1 MARVQSNF
9 DLKSSYCQPTF
20 NIEKYQSKQTRM
32 KLYHINVSLPLIKLE
47 ICVQTKPYDDT
58 GCAHT
63 LEHLIFMGSRN
74 YPQQGY
80 LDYISAQNYSLGT
93 NATTYRDMTTYE
105 LTTVNHQSLSTLLP
119 IYLDHIFYPL
129 LLNDCY
135 LTEVHHIS
143 GETGDDAGVVYSE
156 IQASENQPDE
166 ILLYSILRDLWS
178 DESPYHYE
186 CGGRLESIR
195 NELTLDKIKKF
206 HQKFYIP
213 NNVAIILCGGGIN
226 INEILQILNKYE
238 QENFFQY
245 DNCQKFSSEYLLNEN
260 QRKKPKLN
268 DDKFPF
274 IHIKSASFDE
284 NSTLLNLNIKNN
296 QQSIDA
302 TKLSVQLTTN
312 EATES
317 SFCDSELMVSHEDS
331 SSPPSPNPL
340 LPTSETDSAIFQRN
354 MNEYK
359 EICYPVEDNDENL
372 GQVAFGYRLESIYEM
387 EIYTALDVLLTTLFD
402 EDISIFYKEFIELP
416 NTLCSLID
424 HDWFNYPQRVL
435 TITFE
440 GVEIDNLT
448 IVADKYSSVLYSI
461 LNSQIDNDQFYKQLQ
476 QNIKKKIE
484 LHLNEI
490 ENEPFDFLIDLCC
503 LDHIS
508 ELSISNINNENDNE
522 QHLDKFLQN
531 QKYLESLLNRPILY
545 WHELIKKYLLEW
557 DSTKRTIILLRP
569 SSELLVEQQE
579 QEEQRIA
586 ERLDSLSSND
596 LQKLKDELDQA
607 RSNNKKSSCECANIS
622 HSLISFNNQLHLPQ
636 IEYYSNKDQIDL
648 FHSPTSHFNRY
659 TLHIPLKD
667 LPQDLQLYLPLFS
680 NLLFHTSIQYDNIN
694 LDKYHFCELMSR
706 DILSYSVSNGQSS
719 STPTQSR
726 YVYTHYVDTFI
737 ISLQSISNNEIYKNT
752 IDYIRYVLY
761 GTIFNDYK
769 IIIEECEKQLKNLIE
784 ALQDGHTIH
793 EAYFNCL
800 INSKDLNNYYH
811 QMNIFLQK
819 NLFEKICK
827 QPNKY
832 QNEIISKLE
841 CIQLFILKNLS
852 HMHLTICGNMELIEE
867 NWSIIDQFMHE
878 SKLKSQ
884 IEMKNNEIKEKYTPI
899 LPSLSS
905 SATIIGNQHEESG
918 YVIRWT
924 RLPICPKDIVSLLIF
939 SNYLD
944 MENGPLWT
952 ACRTNGYSYGIA
964 FDFDIETNLILIS
977 INQCSQL
984 KLAYTSAIETLKNL
998 IEQKIPLDSK
1008 RINAARN
1015 LTICMLTEHLAT
1027 LGRITSVCIRSYL
1040 NTYSIE
1046 KYQNLLNEINSF
1058 IYNEDIILKIIEKY
1072 LSPLID
1078 DNQSSTLILVNTNK
1092 MKETQGFLHKEH
1104 NIKNII
1110 LIKDVVKHLCR

>member
-1 MARVQSNF
+1 
-9 DLKSSYCQPTF
+9 
-20 NIEKYQSKQTRM
+20 
-32 KLYHINVSLPLIKLE
+32 
-47 ICVQTKPYDDT
+47 
-58 GCAHT
+58 
-63 LEHLIFMGSRN
+63 MGSRN

-80 LDYISAQNYSLGT
+80 LDYISAQHYCLGT

-105 LTTVNHQSLSTLLP
+105 LTTVNYQSLSTLLP
-119 IYLDHIFYPL
+119 VYLDHIFYPL

-156 IQASENQPDE
+156 MQASENQPDE
-166 ILLYSILRDLWS
+166 ILLYSILRELWS
-178 DESPYHYE
+178 DELPYHYE

-195 NELTLDKIKKF
+195 NELTLDKIKIF
-206 HQKFYIP
+206 HQKFYTP

-226 INEILQILNKYE
+226 VNEILQILNKFE

-245 DNCQKFSSEYLLNEN
+245 DNRQKLSNEYSLDEN
-260 QRKKPKLN
+260 QRKKTKLH

-274 IHIKSASFDE
+274 IQIKSASFDD
-284 NSTLLNLNIKNN
+284 NSTFIHSNIKTNV
-296 QQSIDA
+296 QSIDT
-302 TKLSVQLTTN
+302 TKLSVQSTTN
-312 EATES
+312 ETNES
-317 SFCDSELMVSHEDS
+317 SFCDSELMVSRGES
-331 SSPPSPNPL
+331 SGPSSPNSL
-340 LPTSETDSAIFQRN
+340 LQASETDSSIFQRN

-359 EICYPVEDNDENL
+359 EVCYPVDDNDENL

-416 NTLCSLID
+416 NTLCSSID

-440 GVEIDNLT
+440 GVEIDDLT
-448 IVADKYSSVLYSI
+448 MVADKYSSVLYSI
-461 LNSQIDNDQFYKQLQ
+461 LNSQIENDQFYTQVQ
-476 QNIKKKIE
+476 RNIKKKIE

-490 ENEPFDFLIDLCC
+490 ESEPFGYLTDLCC

-508 ELSISNINNENDNE
+508 ELSLSNIKNENDNE
-522 QHLDKFLQN
+522 QHLYKFLQN
-531 QKYLESLLNRPILY
+531 QKYLENLLNRPLPY

-557 DSTKRTIILLRP
+557 DSSKKTVILLKP
-569 SSELLVEQQE
+569 SYELLVEQQE

-586 ERLDSLSSND
+586 ERLNLLNSKG
-596 LQKLKDELDQA
+596 LQKLKNELDQA
-607 RSNNKKSSCECANIS
+607 RSNNKQSSSQCANIS
-622 HSLISFNNQLHLPQ
+622 NPSIPFHNQLHLPQ

-648 FHSPTSHFNRY
+648 FHSPTSHFIRY

-667 LPQDLQLYLPLFS
+667 LPLDLQLYLPLFS
-680 NLLFHTSIQYDNIN
+680 NLLFHTSIQYENIH
-694 LDKYHFCELMSR
+694 LDKYNFCELISR

-719 STPTQSR
+719 SSPIQSR
-726 YVYTHYVDTFI
+726 YVYTHYFDTFI
-737 ISLQSISNNEIYKNT
+737 ISLQSISNDEIYKNT
-752 IDYIRYVLY
+752 IDYFRYVLY

-769 IIIEECEKQLKNLIE
+769 IIIEECEKQLKHLIE

-800 INSKDLNNYYH
+800 INSTNLNNYYH

-827 QPNKY
+827 QPDKY
-832 QNEIISKLE
+832 KNEIISKLE
-841 CIQLFILKNLS
+841 RIRLFLLKNLS
-852 HMHLTICGNMELIEE
+852 QMHFSICGNMELIEG
-867 NWSIIDQFMHE
+867 NWHIIEQFMNE

-884 IEMKNNEIKEKYTPI
+884 IEIENNQIKGKNVSTESP
-899 LPSLSS
+899 
-905 SATIIGNQHEESG
+905 ATIIGTPHEESG
-918 YVIRWT
+918 YVLRWT
-924 RLPICPKDIVSLLIF
+924 RLSISPKDFVSLLIF

-952 ACRTNGYSYGIA
+952 ACRTNGYSYGVA
-964 FDFDIETNLILIS
+964 FDFDFETNLILLS

-984 KLAYTSAIETLKNL
+984 KLAYTSALETLKN
-998 IEQKIPLDSK
+998 IVEHKTSLDSQ
-1008 RINAARN
+1008 RMNAARN

-1027 LGRITSVCIRSYL
+1027 LGRVTSVCIRSYL
-1040 NTYSIE
+1040 NTYSID

-1058 IYNEDIILKIIEKY
+1058 TYNEDILLKIIEKY
-1072 LSPLID
+1072 LSPLIN

-1092 MKETQGFLHKEH
+1092 MKETQEFLQKEH
-1104 NIKNII
+1104 NIKNVI
-1110 LIKDVVKHLCR
+1110 LIKDVVKYLCR